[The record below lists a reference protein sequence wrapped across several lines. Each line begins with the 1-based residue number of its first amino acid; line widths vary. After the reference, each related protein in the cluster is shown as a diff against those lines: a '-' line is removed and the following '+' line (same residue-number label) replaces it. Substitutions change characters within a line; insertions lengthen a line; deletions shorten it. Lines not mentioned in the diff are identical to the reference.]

1 MCVGRG
7 GVRGCENEDVRMS
20 MRMGVGRGWVLGEGV
35 RMRMGVGRWC
45 ENEDGCWERGWE
57 RV

>member
-1 MCVGRG
+1 M
-7 GVRGCENEDVRMS
+7 
-20 MRMGVGRGWVLGEGV
+20 LGEGV
-35 RMRMGVGRWC
+35 RMRMCVGREGGRGCENEDVCWERVGDGRGC